1 MFKLCVLFAIVAAVY
16 GAPAPAPGY
25 LAAPAL
31 AALPSPLVTASSSQ
45 YIARNYNNLAAL
57 PIAYAASPVAYATH
71 AIAPAYTAYAAP
83 ALVSIMR
90 YHFPHTVDP
99 VSSERSLQPDLG
111 VMSENFKAKLA
122 YFFSS
127 SSSPSLSRD
136 QVGTVGEKRGA
147 RLGSGNNLED
157 CHVLPTRYSDAWSGL
172 SCKAFRRASIASI
185 DDDDNDD
192 DDNDDDDNDDDDDR
206 ATSSTVRCLNDAE
219 YRNSMRMARG
229 SGCKE
234 DPRESS
240 YIREPRLVFSGI
252 TLLPPISSY
261 ARINKMFKLFLF
273 AALLAF
279 AAAAPAP
286 APGAILSAPLVTSY
300 AGAPIVSSLGT
311 PVAYSAYSA
320 PLAYNTYASPYSYVP
335 YAYKAGYYI

>member
-83 ALVSIMR
+83 ALV
-90 YHFPHTVDP
+90 
-99 VSSERSLQPDLG
+99 
-111 VMSENFKAKLA
+111 
-122 YFFSS
+122 
-127 SSSPSLSRD
+127 
-136 QVGTVGEKRGA
+136 
-147 RLGSGNNLED
+147 
-157 CHVLPTRYSDAWSGL
+157 
-172 SCKAFRRASIASI
+172 
-185 DDDDNDD
+185 
-192 DDNDDDDNDDDDDR
+192 